1 MARPASP
8 HVRIDLIA
16 AAQQVFAREGL
27 DAARV
32 EDITAAA
39 GCSKGAFYQH
49 FASKE
54 QLFLQ
59 IVETLVARI
68 QRELSRR
75 VIRRAERFTGEWLR
89 SLWLERDLAI
99 LELVWQ
105 ERDIVRIVLEG
116 GRSASSAHLMDAF
129 AARVRQTCDEFL
141 VWGLEAGLCR
151 PELDVATTSLFI
163 AGAYDQLA
171 RDLVK
176 RPTRP
181 DLTVLAQRIQD
192 FVLNAVSDRSV
203 NNQE

>member
-1 MARPASP
+1 MVEPPFLTQESLMARPASP

-27 DAARV
+27 DGARV
-32 EDITAAA
+32 EDITAKA

-75 VIRRAERFTGEWLR
+75 VIRGAESWTEEWLR
-89 SLWLERDLAI
+89 QMWLDRDLTI

-116 GRSASSAHLMDAF
+116 GKS
-129 AARVRQTCDEFL
+129 
-141 VWGLEAGLCR
+141 
-151 PELDVATTSLFI
+151 
-163 AGAYDQLA
+163 
-171 RDLVK
+171 
-176 RPTRP
+176 
-181 DLTVLAQRIQD
+181 
-192 FVLNAVSDRSV
+192 
-203 NNQE
+203 

>member
-1 MARPASP
+1 MVEPSFLTQGSLMARPASP

-68 QRELSRR
+68 QR
-75 VIRRAERFTGEWLR
+75 
-89 SLWLERDLAI
+89 DLAI

-151 PELDVATTSLFI
+151 PELDVAT
-163 AGAYDQLA
+163 
-171 RDLVK
+171 
-176 RPTRP
+176 
-181 DLTVLAQRIQD
+181 
-192 FVLNAVSDRSV
+192 
-203 NNQE
+203 